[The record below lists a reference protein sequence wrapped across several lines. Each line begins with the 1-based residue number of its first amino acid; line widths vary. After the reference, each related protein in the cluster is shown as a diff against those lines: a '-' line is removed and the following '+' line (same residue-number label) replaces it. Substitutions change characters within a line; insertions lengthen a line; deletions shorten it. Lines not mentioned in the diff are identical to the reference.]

1 MSNTAL
7 HERSCC
13 GIEPLLVRRTTRGG
27 ATVICFQCLQC
38 GRQNGNP
45 IPRVGVAEWE
55 SLPEFDP
62 AIAEAAWEKRMSE
75 SRQCFE
81 NAERER
87 LLYQEERLR
96 KYADYINS
104 AEWSR
109 KRSRVMMRARQGAAF
124 PMCEGCGDRPATEV
138 HHLTYQ
144 NLGEEFLWELAA
156 VCDHCHERLHHTN
169 AANEA

>member
-7 HERSCC
+7 KASVCC
-13 GIEPLLVRRTTRGG
+13 DGDAALVQRVIAGG
-27 ATVICFQCLQC
+27 TIVICYQCRQC
-38 GRQNGNP
+38 GRQSG
-45 IPRVGVAEWE
+45 
-55 SLPEFDP
+55 P
-62 AIAEAAWEKRMSE
+62 AIARAAVVGWETLPHFDMQILETAWAKAGAKYAYADSAKR
-75 SRQCFE
+75 
-81 NAERER
+81 
-87 LLYQEERLR
+87 EERLR

>member
-13 GIEPLLVRRTTRGG
+13 DSEPTLVRRAITGG
-27 ATVICFQCLQC
+27 TIVICYQCRQC
-38 GRQNGNP
+38 GRQSGGA
-45 IPRVGVAEWE
+45 IARSSVAGWE

-62 AIAEAAWEKRMSE
+62 RIADDAWAQARARFADAERAEALR
-75 SRQCFE
+75 R
-81 NAERER
+81 
-87 LLYQEERLR
+87 EERLR